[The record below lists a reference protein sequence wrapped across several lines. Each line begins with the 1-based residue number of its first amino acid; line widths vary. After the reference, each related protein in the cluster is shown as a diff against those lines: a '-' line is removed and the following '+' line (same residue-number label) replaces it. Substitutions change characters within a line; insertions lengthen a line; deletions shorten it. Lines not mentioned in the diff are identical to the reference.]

1 MYDKLAAKV
10 NNIDTSGFVLKT
22 KYETDKSGLKKK
34 TSDANIKYLTLVKKT
49 DYNSKIREIESKI
62 PSISGFAK
70 NSALAG
76 VENKILDVTSLGK
89 KNWSRRKN
97 IRDLK

>member
-10 NNIDTSGFVLKT
+10 NNIDTSGFVLKA

-62 PSISGFAK
+62 PSISDFAK

-89 KNWSRRKN
+89 KNWSWRKN